1 MADRSPIET
10 AALDWARE
18 RIRLTNIDCKEM
30 PPQTLETMQRERQ
43 AQARLLAICTQ
54 ELARLEGTIL
64 DLSPS
69 GDPPQLPQAEGA
81 QH

>member
-1 MADRSPIET
+1 MADRTPIET

-18 RIRLTNIDCKEM
+18 RIRLTNIDSKEM
-30 PPQTLETMQRERQ
+30 PPQTLETMQRERH

-64 DLSPS
+64 DLSPTDS
-69 GDPPQLPQAEGA
+69 PKELPPPREPK
-81 QH
+81 